1 MMRRIQLYLDDDLWE
16 TLHLRAQASGSTIS
30 ELVRDAVRERYLGSL
45 ETRNKA
51 MQAVVGLWENRREIG
66 DATAHVRSLRRGKRL
81 NRISNK

>member
-1 MMRRIQLYLDDDLWE
+1 MRRLQLFLDDDLGE
-16 TLHLRAQASGSTIS
+16 TLDLRAQASGSTIS